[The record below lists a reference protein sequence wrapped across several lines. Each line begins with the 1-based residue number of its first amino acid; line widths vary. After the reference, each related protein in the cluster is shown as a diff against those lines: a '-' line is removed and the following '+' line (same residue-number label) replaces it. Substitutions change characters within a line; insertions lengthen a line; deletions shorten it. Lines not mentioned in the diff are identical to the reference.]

1 MAILQAIEGLGD
13 PGHSFELGVD
23 CTVLG
28 RHPDCDVVLELGAVS
43 RQHARILK
51 IGDEYFV
58 EDLHSRNGTFL
69 NGQRVETRR
78 RLADNDLLK
87 ICDLV
92 FAFRRGTPPDT
103 AETAASAGIAPP
115 AAISR
120 GADDVVLVDDER
132 PHDGSSV
139 LSKLDVSTGSS
150 GLRIQVNAE
159 AKLKAL
165 LAIGRNLG
173 GAVRL
178 EEVLPKL
185 LDNLFAIF
193 IQADRGFILLK
204 DAATGKLVPRA
215 VKQRQEQAAQP
226 IRISRTIVH
235 GVLASKEAVL
245 SADATTD
252 SRFGMSESIVDFQI
266 HSMMCAPLVGS
277 EGRVLGVIQ
286 IDTLDQ
292 RRRFNRDDLDVLA
305 SVACQAA
312 VAVENAQL
320 HEIAMIEGVLQ
331 RELALAHKV
340 QRGLLPSTPP
350 TLLGYEFF
358 DFYEPAS
365 HLGGDY
371 FDYISL
377 PGDRLAVAL
386 ADVSG
391 KGIAAS
397 LLVARLSAEVR
408 YCLASLPT
416 PAEAMERLNSTF
428 CESRWEDRFVTMVI
442 AVLDPKRHEV
452 TLVNAGHWPPLLCGP
467 ADKVEPVGATT
478 AGLPLGVDAETKY
491 QQCLVK
497 IEPGNSLVFFTD
509 GITDAWNVAG
519 KQYRPERLRQ
529 QLAASAGAGDLGA
542 MGRRIIDDVRR
553 FIGVCP
559 QADDMCLTCLRRV
572 G

>member
-1 MAILQAIEGLGD
+1 MATLQAIEG
-13 PGHSFELGVD
+13 PGPDQNFELAGD
-23 CTVLG
+23 CVVLG
-28 RHPDCDVVLELGAVS
+28 RHPDCDVVLEQGAVS

-51 IGDEYFV
+51 IGSDFFV

-69 NGQRVETRR
+69 NGQRVEARR
-78 RLADNDLLK
+78 RLSENDQLK
-87 ICDLV
+87 ICDLR
-92 FAFRRGTPPDT
+92 FIFHRGLTEDT
-103 AETAASAGIAPP
+103 AEAKLASEAPLAEATQGP
-115 AAISR
+115 
-120 GADDVVLVDDER
+120 DDVVLVDDER
-132 PHDGSSV
+132 PQGGSSV
-139 LSKLDVSTGSS
+139 ISKLEVSTGSS
-150 GLRIQVNAE
+150 GLRLQVNAE

-178 EEVLPKL
+178 DDVLPKL

-204 DAATGKLVPRA
+204 DAASGRLIPRA
-215 VKQRQEQAAQP
+215 VKHRHEQGAQP
-226 IRISRTIVH
+226 IRISRTIVQ

-245 SADATTD
+245 SADALTD

-277 EGRVLGVIQ
+277 EGKVLGVIQ
-286 IDTLDQ
+286 IDTLEQ

-312 VAVENAQL
+312 IAVENAQL

-340 QRGLLPSTPP
+340 QRGLLPATPP
-350 TLLGYEFF
+350 SLPGYEFF

-371 FDYISL
+371 FDYIAL

-408 YCLASLPT
+408 YCLAAYPSA
-416 PAEAMERLNSTF
+416 AEAMERLNATF
-428 CESRWEDRFVTMVI
+428 CESRWEDRFVTMVL
-442 AVLDPKRHEV
+442 AVLDPRVHEI
-452 TLVNAGHWPPLLCGP
+452 TLVNAGHWPPLLVDRAG
-467 ADKVEPVGATT
+467 KISSVGATT
-478 AGLPLGVDAETKY
+478 AGLPLGVEAETRY
-491 QQCLVK
+491 QQCSLT
-497 IEPGNSLVFFTD
+497 IAPSDCLVFFTD
-509 GITDAWNVAG
+509 GITDAWNAAG
-519 KQYRPERLRQ
+519 EQYRPERLKE
-529 QLAASAGAGDLGA
+529 QLVAASGAADVGA

-553 FIGVCP
+553 FIGTCP